1 MKICNR
7 CVMDESDPEITFNEN
22 GICNHCTTYHQT
34 AKKALKPYDE
44 LPVLMEKI
52 KTEGKGQKYDGA
64 IGISGGIDSSY
75 TAYIAHQ
82 FGLRLLA
89 IHFDNGYNTPEGDH
103 NVNAIIDHTEWDF
116 EYKTMDHEELR
127 SLQLAYL
134 NSGVINLEV
143 ISDHAIRTTVYKVAA
158 KNNLKYLIKGNNWVT
173 EGILPKAW
181 GYKHVDLKNIKSI
194 NRRHGKMSLKTF
206 PMMGP
211 LSWALLVVLRGVKEI
226 KPLNYVNYNVVEAK
240 RTLTKEWGLQ
250 DYGWKHG
257 ESIITRF
264 YQHHILPLRWGYDKR
279 RPHLSTLICSGQM
292 SRDEAIQILK
302 EEYYDPELL
311 RGDYSFVISKLGI
324 TGAEFNR
331 LLNLPHARHEDYA
344 TDQWIY
350 NFLKLGRSIAR
361 KMGVKY

>member
-1 MKICNR
+1 
-7 CVMDESDPEITFNEN
+7 MDESDPDITFDEN
-22 GICNHCTTYHQT
+22 GICNHCTTYYQT
-34 AKKALKPYDE
+34 AKKALKPYE
-44 LPVLMEKI
+44 RLPMIMAKI
-52 KTEGKGQKYDGA
+52 KAEGKGQKYDGA

-103 NVNAIIDHTEWDF
+103 NVNAIVENTGWNF
-116 EYKTMDHEELR
+116 EYRTVDPKEFQ

-134 NSGVINLEV
+134 ESGVINLEA
-143 ISDHAIRTTVYKVAA
+143 ISDHSIRATVYKVAG
-158 KNNLKYLIKGNNWVT
+158 KHKLTYLIKGNNWVT

-181 GYKHVDLKNIKSI
+181 GYKHVDLTNIKSI
-194 NRRHGKMSLKTF
+194 NRRHGTMPLKTF

-211 LSWALLVVLRGVKEI
+211 LDWALLVVLRGVKEI
-226 KPLNYVNYNVVEAK
+226 KPLNYVSYNVSSAK
-240 RTLTKEWGLQ
+240 KTLADEWDWKE
-250 DYGWKHG
+250 YGWKHG

-279 RPHLSTLICSGQM
+279 RPHLSTLICSGQI
-292 SRDEAIQILK
+292 SRNEAIQILK
-302 EEYYDPELL
+302 EEYYDPDRL
-311 RGDYSFVISKLGI
+311 REDRSFVLSQLKI

-331 LLNLPHARHEDYA
+331 LMNLPHARHEDYS

-361 KMGVKY
+361 KMGLKY